1 MSELVGKASLVL
13 RIKGRL
19 PVLSYN
25 ETPRLATDITI
36 FSVCVLLLMEMQKSN
51 RRP

>member
-19 PVLSYN
+19 PILSYN

-36 FSVCVLLLMEMQKSN
+36 FSVCVFAPHGDAKE
-51 RRP
+51 